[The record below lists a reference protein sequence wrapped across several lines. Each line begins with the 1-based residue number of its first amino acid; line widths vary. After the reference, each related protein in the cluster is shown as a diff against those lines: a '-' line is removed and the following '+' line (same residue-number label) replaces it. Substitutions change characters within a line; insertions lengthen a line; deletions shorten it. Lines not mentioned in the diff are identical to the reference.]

1 MKNLIV
7 ASCFALSLAQVGA
20 CSRLTQTGD
29 FADKARAAENL
40 VNSLAAELADK
51 VAQDDFVTDAEVKT
65 LFDHAESSLAG
76 LENVEIK
83 GLSIES
89 VSMTDGRLQ
98 SEWKEFR
105 GDPDHKSVEEVFSKM
120 PPNLVREGRS
130 AIRAQISAT
139 YSMSGR
145 EEDISEAITILPRK
159 VLFVER
165 QIGD

>member
-7 ASCFALSLAQVGA
+7 ASCFALSLAPVGA
-20 CSRLTQTGD
+20 CSRSQQTGD
-29 FADKARAAENL
+29 FADEARAAENL

-51 VAQDDFVTDAEVKT
+51 VAQDDFVTDVEVKT
-65 LFDHAESSLAG
+65 LFDHTESSLAG
-76 LENVEIK
+76 LENIEFK

-105 GDPDHKSVEEVFSKM
+105 GAPDHKSVEEVFSKM
-120 PPNLVREGRS
+120 SPNLVREGRS

-139 YSMSGR
+139 YSLSGR
-145 EEDISEAITILPRK
+145 EKNISEAIIILPRK

-165 QIGD
+165 QTGD